1 MAKPKQHSRKIIL
14 AVAGAGIVLLMLWA
28 FWPRPAP
35 VDFGTAERKSMRMTI
50 DEEART
56 RVRDAYVVSAPIA
69 GRLLRVEVEAGDE
82 VTGGETVIA
91 RMLAVPP
98 SALDVRTREQAR
110 AGVSAA
116 EAALR
121 VARAD
126 LNSALADQDLA
137 DAELSRARTLR
148 ASDTVSQSRLDQ
160 AERQKRAAD
169 AAVDTAKAAIS
180 MREAELANARARL
193 IEFNETAELSR
204 QNGHT
209 GNPVAEGSAVPLEA
223 PITGRVLRVIQESET
238 TVSPGQPILEI
249 GDVSN
254 DLEVVAELLSTDA
267 VQVHPGDTVIIDN
280 WGGEEPLDGV
290 VERVEPWGFTKFS
303 ALGVEEQRV
312 NTIIRFRDPLEER
325 SSLGHGYRV
334 EVRIVVW
341 QDEEALVVPSSSLF
355 RSDGGW
361 AVFVV
366 NGGRAQL
373 TLVQVRRNNG
383 DVAAITDGV
392 KAGQTVILY
401 PSPDI
406 GDGTRVRERGA
417 SG

>member
-1 MAKPKQHSRKIIL
+1 MAKPRKHSRTVIFSV
-14 AVAGAGIVLLMLWA
+14 VAAGLLSLMLWA
-28 FWPRPAP
+28 FWPRPAF
-35 VDFGTAERKSMRMTI
+35 VDFGTVERRAMRVTI

-91 RMLAVPP
+91 RMLAVAP

-137 DAELSRARTLR
+137 DAEVSRARTLR
-148 ASDTVSQSRLDQ
+148 RSGSVSQSVLDR
-160 AERQKRAAD
+160 AEREKRAAD

-193 IEFNETAELSR
+193 IEFREPANGIRGAESV
-204 QNGHT
+204 
-209 GNPVAEGSAVPLEA
+209 PDGSAVPLEA

-238 TVSPGQPILEI
+238 TVSPGQAILEI

-254 DLEVVAELLSTDA
+254 DLEVIAELLSTDA
-267 VQVHPGDTVIIDN
+267 VQVETGDKVIIDN
-280 WGGEEPLDGV
+280 WGGEAPLEGI

-312 NTIIRFRDPLEER
+312 NTIIRFTDPLEAR
-325 SSLGHGYRV
+325 SKLGHGYRV

-341 QDEEALVVPSSSLF
+341 EKDDALTVPTSALF
-355 RSDGGW
+355 RYDGGW
-361 AVFVV
+361 AVFAVD
-366 NGGRAQL
+366 GGRADL
-373 TLVQVRRNNG
+373 TPVQVVRNNG
-383 DVAAITDGV
+383 EVAAISEGLQ
-392 KAGQTVILY
+392 AGQTVILY
-401 PSPDI
+401 PAADI
-406 GDGTRVRERGA
+406 EDGNRVKARGSTA
-417 SG
+417 